1 MSDDNLKRVLL
12 NELFEARQRIKLL
25 EAQLAVV
32 GAAHV
37 DVSVPFRVAKAA
49 HVAAFDRGYLTKL
62 LEESGGNLSK
72 AARMA
77 GMGRMYLHRLARSY
91 GLRQERRDESRA
103 SEEAA

>member
-1 MSDDNLKRVLL
+1 MSDESLKRVLL
-12 NELFEARQRIKLL
+12 DELFAARQRIKLL
-25 EAQLAVV
+25 EEQLAVV

-49 HVAAFDRGYLTKL
+49 HIAAFDLGYITKL
-62 LEESGGNLSK
+62 LERAGGNLSK

-77 GMGRMYLHRLARSY
+77 GMDRMYLHRLAQSY

-103 SEEAA
+103 SEKAA